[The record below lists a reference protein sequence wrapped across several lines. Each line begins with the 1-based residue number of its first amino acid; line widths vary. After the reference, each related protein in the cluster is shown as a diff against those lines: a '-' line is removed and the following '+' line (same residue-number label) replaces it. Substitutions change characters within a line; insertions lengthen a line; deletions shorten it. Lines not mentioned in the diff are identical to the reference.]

1 MSACKKW
8 RKSVVDH
15 ALGQPAGAA
24 FEAHLATCSACATAL
39 REWRARAQQM
49 DASVREAL
57 ASEPPPGL
65 VEAVLGK
72 VDSHRPQPVRIAGW
86 KTAAAFACLA
96 ALVVT
101 LYARHVRVERT
112 RRDQQVLSAATTLA
126 HWRSPTDGL
135 LESPSD
141 QWLRSVPR
149 LDESFFE
156 LKPSMYLPEK
166 QEANP

>member
-8 RKSVVDH
+8 SKRVVDH
-15 ALGQPAGAA
+15 ALGRPAGAA
-24 FEAHLATCSACATAL
+24 FEAHLATCSACAAAL
-39 REWRARAQQM
+39 REWRDRAQQM

-72 VDSHRPQPVRIAGW
+72 VHSRRPQPVRIAGW
-86 KTAAAFACLA
+86 KMAAAFACVV
-96 ALVVT
+96 ALVAT
-101 LYARHVRVERT
+101 LYARHVRMERM

-126 HWRSPTDGL
+126 RWRSPTDGL
-135 LESPSD
+135 LESSSD
-141 QWLRSVPR
+141 EWLKSVPR
-149 LDESFFE
+149 LGESLFE
-156 LKPSMYLPEK
+156 LRPGTHSPEK